1 MKQILTHLF
10 VALGVIFLI
19 CIIFC
24 IVFII
29 KDPYNLKPIIFGSSS
44 TGATYSSR
52 NLDNTNTTSD
62 DASAVNG
69 EFYLSDQQKQA
80 LTSFGIDPTAVP
92 STINLEQENCFVSV
106 LGEARVNQIKSGA
119 VPNAMEFLK
128 AKACI

>member
-19 CIIFC
+19 IIIAG

-29 KDPYNLKPIIFGSSS
+29 ADPYNIKPLIFGSPATDNFSNSETNSTNESS
-44 TGATYSSR
+44 SVS
-52 NLDNTNTTSD
+52 
-62 DASAVNG
+62 G
-69 EFYLSDQQKQA
+69 EFSVSDAQKQA
-80 LTSFGIDPTAVP
+80 LISFGIDPSVVP
-92 STINLEQENCFVSV
+92 SSINAEQENCFVSV
-106 LGEARVNQIKSGA
+106 LGGARVGEIKNGA

>member
-29 KDPYNLKPIIFGSSS
+29 KDPYNLKPIIFGSSY

-62 DASAVNG
+62 DASTVNG

>member
-44 TGATYSSR
+44 ARATYSSR

-62 DASAVNG
+62 DASTVNG

-92 STINLEQENCFVSV
+92 STINLEQENCFVSL
-106 LGEARVNQIKSGA
+106 LGEARVDEIKNGA
-119 VPNAMEFLK
+119 VPNAMEFIK